1 MLQILQQ
8 LEPIGKDIM
17 WIFIIL
23 MLSFLLV
30 IGLNLY
36 KELNSESGLQML

>member
-8 LEPIGKDIM
+8 LELIGKDIM